1 MRFGPK
7 SPSRRQAAEAF
18 DIAAVTTTERPRIQ
32 TGVVLT
38 GMALLALFATLVS
51 LNGWRIGTLFGIG
64 AVMGLVLYHAAFGF
78 TSAYRRM
85 IVLRDVSGVRAQLLM
100 LAVATVLFAP
110 ALAEGEVFGRAV
122 GGAVAPVGVQ
132 VAVGAFLFGLGM
144 PLGGGC
150 GSGTLFT
157 VGGGSTRMLVTLAA
171 FIAGSFWASLHME
184 WWVGTLRVPGIAL
197 GQEIGWSATL
207 IGQLAVLL
215 ALSELL
221 RRWGRPADLSPGW
234 PTWQRLLT
242 GSWPL
247 VWGALALAVLNW
259 LSLVVAGYPWSITWA
274 FTLTGAKI
282 AQVAGW
288 DPAGVWFWTGGF
300 TERALANPILTDDT
314 FVMDV
319 GIVLGALIAAGL
331 AGRFAPTVRIPLRS
345 VIAAVLGRLLMGYGA
360 RIAFGCN
367 IGAFFSGVAST
378 SVHGWLWIAAALV
391 GTWIGVKLR
400 PAFGL
405 ANETA

>member
-1 MRFGPK
+1 M
-7 SPSRRQAAEAF
+7 
-18 DIAAVTTTERPRIQ
+18 
-32 TGVVLT
+32 
-38 GMALLALFATLVS
+38 ALFAYLVA

-64 AVMGLVLYHAAFGF
+64 AAMGLVLYHAAFGF
-78 TSAYRRM
+78 ASAYRRM
-85 IVLRDVSGVRAQLLM
+85 ILARDVSGVRAQLLM
-100 LAVATVLFAP
+100 LAVATILFAP

-122 GGAVAPVGVQ
+122 SGAVAPVGVQ

-144 PLGGGC
+144 QLGVGC

-171 FIAGSFWASLHME
+171 FITGSFWASLHME
-184 WWVGTLRVPGIAL
+184 WWVSTLRVPGISL
-197 GQEIGWSATL
+197 GREFGWSAAL
-207 IGQLAVLL
+207 IGQVALLL

-221 RRWGRPADLSPGW
+221 RRWGRSANLTPGW
-234 PTWQRLLT
+234 PTGRRLLT
-242 GSWPL
+242 GSWPVL
-247 VWGALALAVLNW
+247 WGALALALLNW
-259 LSLVVAGYPWSITWA
+259 LSMVVAGYPWSITWA
-274 FTLTGAKI
+274 FTLSGAK
-282 AQVAGW
+282 VARFLGW

-300 TERALANPILTDDT
+300 TDRALNSPILTDVT
-314 FVMDV
+314 SVMNI

-345 VIAAVLGRLLMGYGA
+345 LTAALIGGLLMGYGA

-378 SVHGWLWIAAALV
+378 SVHGWLWIATALA

>member
-1 MRFGPK
+1 
-7 SPSRRQAAEAF
+7 
-18 DIAAVTTTERPRIQ
+18 
-32 TGVVLT
+32 
-38 GMALLALFATLVS
+38 MALLELFATLVS

-85 IVLRDVSGVRAQLLM
+85 IVLRYVSGVRAQLLM

-122 GGAVAPVGVQ
+122 GGAVAPGGVQ

-144 PLGGGC
+144 QLGGGC

-157 VGGGSTRMLVTLAA
+157 VGGGSTRMLITLAA
-171 FIAGSFWASLHME
+171 FIAGSFCASLHME

-197 GQEIGWSATL
+197 GQEFGWSAAL
-207 IGQLAVLL
+207 SCQLAVLL

-221 RRWGRPADLSPGW
+221 RRWGRPADLSAGR

-242 GSWPL
+242 GRWPF
-247 VWGALALAVLNW
+247 VWGGVGAGGAELAVAGRRR
-259 LSLVVAGYPWSITWA
+259 LSLVDH
-274 FTLTGAKI
+274 L
-282 AQVAGW
+282 
-288 DPAGVWFWTGGF
+288 GVHTDRCKNRKGCRLGSGRGLVWVGGF

-319 GIVLGALIAAGL
+319 GIVLGALIAAEL

-345 VIAAVLGRLLMGYGA
+345 VIAAVLGGLLMGYGA

-378 SVHGWLWIAAALV
+378 SVHGWL
-391 GTWIGVKLR
+391 
-400 PAFGL
+400 
-405 ANETA
+405 